1 VCTVLCISLLLLE
14 MIAVT
19 DLMLVRRD
27 QIMFAIIVLV
37 LLQ

>member
-14 MIAVT
+14 MIAVK
-19 DLMLVRRD
+19 DIMLVRRD